1 MNKKTPQFHTNLH
14 YYKSSFQNARKL
26 RKEMTEQE
34 RKLWYRFLRDYPVRF
49 YRQRAIDNYIAD
61 FYCTEAKLIVE
72 IDGSQHYSDE
82 GEKCDLIRTKYFEAL
97 AIKVI
102 RFTNNEVLNNLDS
115 VLEKIKSELNSPF
128 GESDASISPLGAM
141 GFERDASNSPLGVR
155 GFESGLATSPFR
167 GSGGSIVSGDS
178 EIEITSKYFF
188 DKKTLLNVLANYTV
202 FEKEE
207 KKDKKT

>member
-1 MNKKTPQFHTNLH
+1 MDEKTPQFHTNLH

-34 RKLWYRFLRDYPVRF
+34 RKLWYRFLRNYHVRF

-102 RFTNNEVLNNLDS
+102 RFTNPQVDFRFEEVCMA
-115 VLEKIKSELNSPF
+115 I
-128 GESDASISPLGAM
+128 DAEVKNRMA
-141 GFERDASNSPLGVR
+141 D
-155 GFESGLATSPFR
+155 
-167 GSGGSIVSGDS
+167 
-178 EIEITSKYFF
+178 
-188 DKKTLLNVLANYTV
+188 
-202 FEKEE
+202 
-207 KKDKKT
+207 